1 MKQTNT
7 HYLPTELYSAQQ
19 SRELDRIAI
28 EEHSVG
34 GYTLMRRAGRGMWQ
48 RILAVYPSV
57 SAITV
62 FCGSGNNGGD
72 GYVVATVAK
81 AAGIDVQVISV
92 ADTAKLTGA
101 ALTAFEQ
108 AKDAGIAIEQ
118 FSDVIEIAGE
128 LVVDALLGT
137 GLNKNVSG
145 EYLAAIKCINAAGL
159 PVASADIPSGLCA
172 NTGSIL
178 GSAVQANLTVTFIGV
193 KQGLLTGNGPAC
205 SGQLFYDDLA
215 LPSPVFDAVASTV
228 KRLPENL
235 FKQCLPA
242 RNKAAHKGSNGHVL
256 IVGGDKGFAGAVAM
270 AAEAALRVGA
280 GLVSVATR
288 PEHVA
293 AIVARTPEVMVHGVS
308 SGQELAL
315 LVEQTDVIVVGPGLG
330 QSAWSEQ
337 LLQQVTAATVP
348 LVIDADALN
357 LLAAKRV
364 IRQRRRDNWIL
375 TPHPGEAA
383 RLLQATTE
391 EIQTDRFAA
400 VTELQNT
407 YGGVAVLKGSG
418 TVVKGAHENI
428 YLCAAG
434 NPGMATGGMGD
445 VLSGVLGGLLA
456 QGLSVDEAG
465 QCGVLLH
472 STAADV
478 AATNGERGLLATD
491 VISELRILVNP

>member
-1 MKQTNT
+1 
-7 HYLPTELYSAQQ
+7 
-19 SRELDRIAI
+19 
-28 EEHSVG
+28 
-34 GYTLMRRAGRGMWQ
+34 
-48 RILAVYPSV
+48 
-57 SAITV
+57 
-62 FCGSGNNGGD
+62 
-72 GYVVATVAK
+72 
-81 AAGIDVQVISV
+81 
-92 ADTAKLTGA
+92 
-101 ALTAFEQ
+101 
-108 AKDAGIAIEQ
+108 
-118 FSDVIEIAGE
+118 
-128 LVVDALLGT
+128 
-137 GLNKNVSG
+137 
-145 EYLAAIKCINAAGL
+145 
-159 PVASADIPSGLCA
+159 
-172 NTGSIL
+172 
-178 GSAVQANLTVTFIGV
+178 
-193 KQGLLTGNGPAC
+193 
-205 SGQLFYDDLA
+205 
-215 LPSPVFDAVASTV
+215 
-228 KRLPENL
+228 
-235 FKQCLPA
+235 
-242 RNKAAHKGSNGHVL
+242 
-256 IVGGDKGFAGAVAM
+256 
-270 AAEAALRVGA
+270 
-280 GLVSVATR
+280 
-288 PEHVA
+288 
-293 AIVARTPEVMVHGVS
+293 
-308 SGQELAL
+308 L

-348 LVIDADALN
+348 LVMDADALN

-383 RLLQATTE
+383 RLLQTTTE

-400 VTELQNT
+400 VNELQKT